1 MISKNKKIVI
11 SVIIFLIILISI
23 VNINFFR
30 STVKSLIS
38 PENREKVKRII
49 LGNKTVEYY
58 KALEK
63 KSSIN
68 YNQKLLPNS
77 EFINLS
83 FKDFSLEELIT
94 KDERSIETKYF
105 IEEFNDDLI
114 IVDFI
119 GNIFFINKN
128 IIKDFKNFD
137 SKKINSNIDFKNK
150 LIRDILVVDDKIYIS
165 LAIIVDDK
173 NQKITS
179 ESLDKQ
185 GSIGKCQKI
194 GIYSAKI
201 SKEKLNFTNLF
212 ISEECKIKFNAGR
225 IKSYTHNN
233 KKGLLLS
240 TDADTSMKYL
250 AQDENSLF
258 GKILF
263 IDFEKKKP
271 LVFSKGHRV
280 PQGLLVDDNRI
291 IATEHGPRGGD
302 EINLIEYGN
311 NYGWP
316 IASYGEPYEW
326 QKKNTERI
334 HYLKN
339 HDKNGFIEPIIS
351 FVPSI
356 AISEIIKV
364 PDKFS
369 IHWKNSY
376 LVSTLG
382 GKVVY
387 RVLLDKNLSK
397 VINYEKIYIGK
408 RIRDLIYIEDYNVF
422 ILALEGSGDP
432 NQSKTPSI
440 GILGFKDFLYN

>member
-1 MISKNKKIVI
+1 MIFKNNKIVI
-11 SVIIFLIILISI
+11 LVIIFLIILISI

-30 STVKSLIS
+30 DSAKNIITPDFRAKI
-38 PENREKVKRII
+38 KKII
-49 LGNKTVEYY
+49 LGKKTIDYY
-58 KALEK
+58 RSLEEK
-63 KSSIN
+63 GNIN

-83 FKDFSLEELIT
+83 FKDFPLEELIT
-94 KDERSIETKYF
+94 KDERSIKIKYF

-114 IVDFI
+114 IVDFS

-128 IIKDFKNFD
+128 IIKDLKKID
-137 SKKINSNIDFKNK
+137 SKKINSNINFKNK
-150 LIRDILVVDDKIYIS
+150 LIRDILVIDDKIYIS
-165 LAIIVDDK
+165 LALIEDNI
-173 NQKITS
+173 NQKTTS
-179 ESLDKQ
+179 QSYDKQ
-185 GSIGKCQKI
+185 TIINKCQKI

-201 SKEKLNFTNLF
+201 SKEKLNFTNF
-212 ISEECKIKFNAGR
+212 FVSEECINKFNAGR
-225 IKSYTHNN
+225 MKSYTHNN

-240 TDADTSMKYL
+240 TDADTSHKYL

-271 LVFSKGHRV
+271 LVFSKGHRT
-280 PQGLLVDDNRI
+280 PQGLLVVNNRI

-316 IASYGEPYEW
+316 IASYGEPYKW

-334 HYLKN
+334 QYLKN

-369 IHWKNSY
+369 AHWKDSY
-376 LVSTLG
+376 LVTTLA

-408 RIRDLIYIEDYNVF
+408 RIRDIIYIEDYNVF
-422 ILALEGSGDP
+422 ILALEGLRDETL
-432 NQSKTPSI
+432 SKTPSL

>member
-1 MISKNKKIVI
+1 M
-11 SVIIFLIILISI
+11 
-23 VNINFFR
+23 
-30 STVKSLIS
+30 
-38 PENREKVKRII
+38 
-49 LGNKTVEYY
+49 
-58 KALEK
+58 
-63 KSSIN
+63 
-68 YNQKLLPNS
+68 
-77 EFINLS
+77 
-83 FKDFSLEELIT
+83 
-94 KDERSIETKYF
+94 
-105 IEEFNDDLI
+105 
-114 IVDFI
+114 
-119 GNIFFINKN
+119 
-128 IIKDFKNFD
+128 
-137 SKKINSNIDFKNK
+137 
-150 LIRDILVVDDKIYIS
+150 
-165 LAIIVDDK
+165 
-173 NQKITS
+173 
-179 ESLDKQ
+179 
-185 GSIGKCQKI
+185 
-194 GIYSAKI
+194 
-201 SKEKLNFTNLF
+201 
-212 ISEECKIKFNAGR
+212 SEECNIKFNAGR

-240 TDADTSMKYL
+240 TDADTTKKYL

-271 LVFSKGHRV
+271 LIFSKGHRT
-280 PQGLLVDDNRI
+280 PQGLLVDNNRI

-334 HYLKN
+334 QYLKN

-356 AISEIIKV
+356 AINEIIKV

-369 IHWKNSY
+369 IHWKDSY

-422 ILALEGSGDP
+422 ILALEGSGEP
-432 NQSKTPSI
+432 LLSKTPSI